1 MPVDRTRLP
10 ALGTEPPLTFPA
22 IHKDRLASGLAVWA
36 VAHRAVPATTAI
48 LLLPAGAASDPAD
61 RPGLAAL
68 TGDLL
73 DEGAGGRSG
82 LELHDALARLG
93 ARLDTDVGADATTLS
108 LTVLAR
114 HLDAALGLL
123 ADLVCRPAFEEAELE
138 RVRERRLHRL
148 IQLRDQPS
156 AVADGA
162 FLDLLYPDHPY
173 GHLAIG
179 TEPALRAVTLD
190 EVRALHDRAY
200 ALSAATLILAGDG
213 DPEDLLAAGA
223 RAFAGVPVAGQA
235 GAGAAAAPPPPGP
248 PRARF
253 ALVHRPRAAQSE
265 LRLGCV
271 ATSRH
276 TPEYHALLVLNM
288 VVGGQFVSRV
298 NLNLRERK
306 GYTYGAR
313 SAFDLRRGA
322 GPFLLQ
328 ASVQTDATAEAIREA
343 LGELEGLRGARPVED
358 EELAAATAALT
369 RGFPRSFETAGQI
382 ARGCAQLALYDL
394 PDEYFVEFVP
404 LVRAVDG
411 PAVTAVARKYFAS
424 DRLVTLVVGDR
435 ERVLPVA
442 ERAGLGAIVEPSPL
456 G

>member
-1 MPVDRTRLP
+1 MAVDRSALP
-10 ALGTEPPLTFPA
+10 ALGADPVLTFPA
-22 IHKDRLASGLAVWA
+22 IHRDRLANGLQVWA
-36 VAHRAVPATTAI
+36 VSHRAVPATTAI
-48 LLLPAGAASDPAD
+48 LLLPAGAASDPPD

-68 TGDLL
+68 TGDLV
-73 DEGAGGRSG
+73 DEGAGGRSA

-108 LTVLAR
+108 LTVLSR
-114 HLDAALGLL
+114 HLDRALDLV
-123 ADLVCRPAFEEAELE
+123 ADVVCRPAFDEAEFA

-156 AVADGA
+156 AVADRA

-173 GHLAIG
+173 GHLAVG
-179 TEPALRAVTLD
+179 TEASLRAVTLD

-200 ALSAATLILAGDG
+200 ALSEATLIVVGDA
-213 DPEDLLAAGA
+213 DPGDLLAAGA
-223 RAFAGVPVAGQA
+223 RAFANRPHAGTAA
-235 GAGAAAAPPPPGP
+235 GAPAAPSRPGP

-253 ALVHRPRAAQSE
+253 ALVDRPRAAQSE
-265 LRLGCV
+265 LRVGCV

-313 SAFDLRRGA
+313 SAFDLRRGP

-343 LGELEGLRGARPVED
+343 LGELEDLRGSRPADDAELEGAR
-358 EELAAATAALT
+358 AALT
-369 RGFPRSFETAGQI
+369 RGYPRSFETAGQI
-382 ARGCAQLALYDL
+382 ARGCAQLALYEL

-404 LVRAVDG
+404 RVRAVDG
-411 PAVTAVARKYFAS
+411 EAVTAVARKYFAPEG
-424 DRLVTLVVGDR
+424 LVTLVVGDR

-442 ERAGLGAIVEPSPL
+442 ERAGLGAIQELESSV
-456 G
+456 

>member
-1 MPVDRTRLP
+1 MAVDRTAP
-10 ALGTEPPLTFPA
+10 PPLGADPTLEFPA
-22 IHKDRLASGLAVWA
+22 IHRDQLANGLRLWA
-36 VAHRAVPATTAI
+36 VAHHAVPATTAI
-48 LLLPAGAASDPAD
+48 LLLPAGAASDPPD

-68 TGDLL
+68 TGDLA
-73 DEGAGGRSG
+73 DEGAGERSA

-93 ARLDTDVGADATTLS
+93 ARLDTDVGADATTLA
-108 LTVLAR
+108 LTVLSR
-114 HLDAALGLL
+114 HLDAALDL
-123 ADLVCRPAFEEAELE
+123 AADVACRPAFDEAEFE

-148 IQLRDQPS
+148 IQLRDQPA
-156 AVADGA
+156 AVADRA

-179 TEPALRAVTLD
+179 TEESLRALALD

-200 ALSAATLILAGDG
+200 ALSGATLILVGDG
-213 DPEDLLAAGA
+213 DPKDLLAAGA
-223 RAFAGVPVAGQA
+223 RAFAGRPRAGM
-235 GAGAAAAPPPPGP
+235 AAVGPPAAPSPPGP

-271 ATSRH
+271 TTSRH

-313 SAFDLRRGA
+313 STFDLRRGP

-343 LGELEGLRGARPVED
+343 LGELDDLRGARPVED
-358 EELAAATAALT
+358 AELEAARAALT
-369 RGFPRSFETAGQI
+369 RGYPRSFETAGQI
-382 ARGCAQLALYDL
+382 ARACAQLALYQL
-394 PDEYFVEFVP
+394 PDEYFMEFVP
-404 LVRAVDG
+404 RVRAVDRA
-411 PAVTAVARKYFAS
+411 AVTAVARKYFVPEA
-424 DRLVTLVVGDR
+424 LVTLVVGDR

-442 ERAGLGAIVEPSPL
+442 ERAGLGEVAELTPTA
-456 G
+456 